1 MLNLPHSTEVNRN
14 ISKNKF
20 YEKADISS
28 ALKESF
34 VNDIEKIIWANK
46 LSPKTLNI
54 SGSDNFKELEVFH
67 IKLKKA
73 KFNPKILEAI
83 DKAIP
88 YYILFVLE
96 YDGKYQIWLGYK
108 EKSANS
114 TNKANII
121 RYFNSEWSKE
131 PILALQGNKLESIYE
146 NFLSQLS
153 DGMIDTAD
161 EQDIKDK
168 VNQTIEIEK
177 LQKQIEKLAKK
188 MNAEKQFNRQI
199 AIRAEIKDLE
209 AQLQEMKNGKNIT

>member
-1 MLNLPHSTEVNRN
+1 M
-14 ISKNKF
+14 
-20 YEKADISS
+20 
-28 ALKESF
+28 
-34 VNDIEKIIWANK
+34 
-46 LSPKTLNI
+46 
-54 SGSDNFKELEVFH
+54 
-67 IKLKKA
+67 
-73 KFNPKILEAI
+73 
-83 DKAIP
+83 
-88 YYILFVLE
+88 E

-121 RYFNSEWSKE
+121 HYFNSKWSKE

-153 DGMIDTAD
+153 DGMIDAAD

-209 AQLQEMKNGKNIT
+209 QHLYILKGTNNG